1 MQHITAIEHFLAVMR
16 EGNFSKAARSLGL
29 SNVAISK
36 SIASLEASTG
46 VRLFERS
53 TRTVRPSAEAHL
65 FFEQCQEPMQALQSA
80 QRNLRGLAVNATGLV
95 RVTCIKPF
103 GKYFVIPALQSFL
116 QHQRSVHVHLSLDDR
131 PVDLIAEGF
140 DLGIRATMAPPEQV
154 IARDIAELPMVLC
167 ASPEYFVRHGVPHD
181 AQALKEHQCLRMIFD
196 QQMPQ
201 SGQDSSS
208 DSTATKSFNWYLGD
222 TASKTIKMPL
232 QGNFTAN
239 DLTGL
244 ETAALSGMGI
254 FQAPLPLVLPHFRSG
269 SLRPILPETM
279 LLGRRLVLHYRSRK
293 NQPPRVKLL
302 IEHLLETLRKHPDLC
317 TDAEQ
322 LCKPYWLKA

>member
-16 EGNFSKAARSLGL
+16 EGNFSKAAHSLGL

-53 TRTVRPSAEAHL
+53 TRSVRPTAEAHL

-80 QRNLRGLAVNATGLV
+80 QRNLRGLAVNATGVV
-95 RVTCIKPF
+95 RMTCIKPF
-103 GKYFVIPALQSFL
+103 GKYFVIPALQTFL
-116 QHQRSVHVHLSLDDR
+116 QHQRAVHVHLSLDDR

-140 DLGIRATMAPPEQV
+140 DLGIRATMAPPAQI
-154 IARDIAELPMVLC
+154 IARDISELPMVLC
-167 ASPEYFVRHGVPHD
+167 ASPEYFSRYGVPRD

-196 QQMPQ
+196 QQMAQ
-201 SGQDSSS
+201 SARDSNSGA
-208 DSTATKSFNWYLGD
+208 DAALTFEWYLGD
-222 TASKTIKMPL
+222 ANNKTVKMPL
-232 QGNFTAN
+232 QGNFAAN

-279 LLGRRLVLHYRSRK
+279 LHGRRLVLHYRSRK

-302 IEHLLETLRKHPDLC
+302 IDNLLETLRNHPDLC
-317 TDAEQ
+317 TDAQ
-322 LCKPYWLKA
+322 HLCKPYWLKA

>member
-16 EGNFSKAARSLGL
+16 EGNFSKAAKALGI

-36 SIASLEASTG
+36 SIAGLEASTG

-53 TRTVRPSAEAHL
+53 TRSVRPSAEAHI

-80 QRNLRGLAVNATGLV
+80 QRNLRGLAVNATGVV

-103 GKYFVIPALQSFL
+103 GKYFVIPAVQTFL
-116 QHQRSVHVHLSLDDR
+116 QHQRSVQVQLSLDDR

-140 DLGIRATMAPPEQV
+140 DLGIRATMAPPAQV
-154 IARDIAELPMVLC
+154 IARDICELPMVLC
-167 ASPEYFVRHGVPHD
+167 ASPEYFSRHGVPQN
-181 AQALKEHQCLRMIFD
+181 AQALQEHQCLRMMFD
-196 QQMPQ
+196 QNMAQA
-201 SGQDSSS
+201 STDSMQPF
-208 DSTATKSFNWYLGD
+208 AWYLGNP
-222 TASKTIKMPL
+222 SGKPLKMEL
-232 QGNFTAN
+232 QGNFVAN

-244 ETAALSGMGI
+244 ETAALCGMGI
-254 FQAPLPLVLPHFRSG
+254 FQAPLALALPHFRSG

-279 LLGRRLVLHYRSRK
+279 LMGRRLVLHYRSRK

-302 IEHLLETLRKHPDLC
+302 IEHLLESLRGHSDLC
-317 TDAEQ
+317 TDALQ